1 MDGFCE
7 GSALSNEDDVSL
19 FDCESGRA
27 MGGDVSVSFLISV
40 VFGDVV
46 KIISS
51 DNYGSLHFG
60 WDDDALED
68 LTPDGNVGGKWTFF
82 INVVGL
88 NGFLWSFEVE
98 AYVLIVPDSRG
109 RFFGLQFFTV
119 EEDVVLFLERSLMLE

>member
-1 MDGFCE
+1 MFPNVSDDFVRGNLENVEMDGFCE

-60 WDDDALED
+60 
-68 LTPDGNVGGKWTFF
+68 
-82 INVVGL
+82 
-88 NGFLWSFEVE
+88 
-98 AYVLIVPDSRG
+98 
-109 RFFGLQFFTV
+109 
-119 EEDVVLFLERSLMLE
+119 